1 MCSYVWLFLQFF
13 FFFSVQQLLFQ
24 FFCFVLPYFI
34 LTVVLFGFVFF
45 FGSFKLWVCLGTV
58 LHKIREISLGKLS
71 LLQKIRRRLI
81 LQKIA
86 SAVKVSNREEIE

>member
-34 LTVVLFGFVFF
+34 LTVVLFGFVF
-45 FGSFKLWVCLGTV
+45 SSV
-58 LHKIREISLGKLS
+58 LLNIGYAWALYFIKFLKS
-71 LLQKIRRRLI
+71 
-81 LQKIA
+81 
-86 SAVKVSNREEIE
+86 